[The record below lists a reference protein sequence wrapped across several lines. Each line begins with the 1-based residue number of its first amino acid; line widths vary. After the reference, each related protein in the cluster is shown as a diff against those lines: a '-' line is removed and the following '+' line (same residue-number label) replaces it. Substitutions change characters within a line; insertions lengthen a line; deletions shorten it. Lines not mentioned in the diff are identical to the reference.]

1 MIVKTKSGE
10 IEGIKEDL
18 YYSFKGIPYAESPT
32 GKNRWLAPKPV
43 KPWSDVKSCKEF
55 GSICPQNELV
65 YEQEAT
71 SDYETGCRASC

>member
-32 GKNRWLAPKPV
+32 GENRWLAPKPV

-71 SDYETGCRASC
+71 SDYETG